1 MDVGMLCVTG
11 DNVSDRRKQVRK
23 AVEDLRG
30 RIHMS

>member
-1 MDVGMLCVTG
+1 MLCVTG

-23 AVEDLRG
+23 AVGDLRR